1 MVEQIEGYRLSP
13 QQKRLWQLQRDLPPL
28 RAQCAIGLDGD
39 LKPEVLREALEAAV
53 NRHEALRTAFQ
64 CPPGI
69 TLPIQVINETAEL
82 AWRVADW
89 GELSGD
95 EEEARVAALFE
106 ETEHLPHDFERGPIL
121 SATLISLSPR
131 RNLLHLSLPSLYADA
146 WSLRNL
152 VRETAGTYAALLEG
166 VKQAGEVVQYLQFSE
181 WQNDLLEDENAPIGQ
196 AYWRGQDVSAA
207 LPPAFTFT
215 RKPTGSNGAG
225 RRTLDLRLDVAS
237 AAEVDALAERL
248 GADAEAVLLACWH
261 ALLWRVTGQSSV
273 VVGHVSTGRKYEDL
287 YDSLGLF
294 AKSLPVRCRFEDGMT
309 FAEAVH
315 QISESSRTAIE
326 WQEWFDWQAVEPA
339 ETTPRYPAVGFRFD
353 HWHSPYSADGISFT
367 LRGQRV
373 RVDRHDL
380 ALELVRYDDTL
391 LAQFTYEPALYSE
404 TDIRLLAEQ
413 FQTLLHSALAN
424 PEAKVAALDLLSE
437 NERQRLVVEF
447 NATKTAYP
455 SEKLLHQLF
464 EDQARRTPDAEAIVY
479 RDERLT
485 YIELDG
491 RANQLAH
498 HLEALGVGPE
508 TLVAVACE
516 RSLELVVALLGI
528 LKAGAAYLPLDLRY
542 PPERLAF
549 MLEDAAVPVLLT
561 QDRLRAAL
569 PICDARIVALDS
581 DWPEIATASTE
592 EVATRALPDNP
603 AYVIYTSGSTGKP
616 KGVVVPHRGLV
627 NYLSWCTKAYDVGKH
642 GGSVVHSP
650 IGFDL
655 TVTTLFSP
663 LITGRSVLLVPDEQG
678 VEGLKDA
685 LQTAGH
691 FGLAK
696 LTPSHL
702 EVLNQLLPPEAAANS
717 VAALIIGGEAL
728 LAEQLA
734 FWREHSPATRL
745 INEYGPTEAVVGCCI
760 YEATANFILETP
772 ATGAVPIGRP
782 IANARIYLLDS
793 RMSPTPTYVAGELY
807 IGGDCLA
814 RGYLNRP
821 DLTAEKF
828 IPDPF
833 SDEPGARL
841 YRTGDLARHLP
852 DGQIEFLGRVDQQV
866 KIRGFRVELG
876 EIEAV
881 LGNHPGVREAV
892 VALRQETPDDQ
903 RLVAYVVPAGA
914 EAPTASELRGHLQA
928 VLPEYMLPAAFVT
941 IEELPLTPNGKVDR
955 SALPAPEGLRP
966 QLAAAYVAPQN
977 DTERVISAI
986 WQDVLQIEK
995 VGIYDNFFDLGG
1007 HSLLMVRVNR
1017 RLREEFDREVSMI
1030 DLFKYPTVSALAE
1043 FLSQEPQ
1050 AAAAAAAGDSSGK
1063 VQARKDSAA
1072 AQKELRERRRQLK
1085 ARTGA

>member
-1 MVEQIEGYRLSP
+1 MAEQIEGYRLSP

-82 AWRVADW
+82 AWHVADW

-95 EEEARVAALFE
+95 EEDARVTALFE
-106 ETEHLPHDFERGPIL
+106 ETEHLRHDFEHGPIL
-121 SATLISLSPR
+121 SATLITLSPR

-152 VRETAGTYAALLEG
+152 VRETAGTYGALLEG
-166 VKQAGEVVQYLQFSE
+166 VKQADEVVQYLQFSE

-215 RKPTGSNGAG
+215 RKPTRSVGSE
-225 RRTLDLRLDVAS
+225 RKTLDLRLEVAS
-237 AAEVDALAERL
+237 AAEVDALAEKL

-309 FAEAVH
+309 FAGAVH
-315 QISESSRTAIE
+315 QIAESSRTAIE
-326 WQEWFDWQAVEPA
+326 WQEWFDWQAVEPT
-339 ETTPRYPAVGFRFD
+339 ETTPRYPAIGFRFD
-353 HWHSPYSADGISFT
+353 QWHSPYSADGISFT

-404 TDIRLLAEQ
+404 VDVRLLAEQ
-413 FQTLLHSALAN
+413 FQTLVHSALAN
-424 PEAKVAALDLLSE
+424 PKAKVAALDLLSE
-437 NERQRLVVEF
+437 NERQCLVVEF
-447 NATKTAYP
+447 NATKAAYP
-455 SEKLLHQLF
+455 SEKSLHQLF
-464 EDQARRTPDAEAIVY
+464 EDQARRTPGADAIIY

-485 YIELDG
+485 YNELDG
-491 RANQLAH
+491 RANQLAR

-516 RSLELVVALLGI
+516 RSPELVVALLGI
-528 LKAGAAYLPLDLRY
+528 LKAGAAYLPLDLSY

-569 PICDARIVALDS
+569 PMCDARVVSLDS

-592 EVATRALPDNP
+592 EVPARALPDNP

-616 KGVVVPHRGLV
+616 KGVVVSHRGLV
-627 NYLSWCTKAYDVGKH
+627 NYLSWCSKAYAVGEH
-642 GGSVVHSP
+642 GGSVVQSP

-685 LQTAGH
+685 LQMGH

-702 EVLNQLLPPEAAANS
+702 EVLNQLLPPESAANS

-745 INEYGPTEAVVGCCI
+745 VNEYGPTEAVVGCCI
-760 YEATANFILETP
+760 YEATAETLP
-772 ATGAVPIGRP
+772 TGAVPIGRP

-841 YRTGDLARHLP
+841 YRTGDHARHLP
-852 DGQIEFLGRVDQQV
+852 GGQIEFLGRVDQQV

-881 LGNHPGVREAV
+881 LGNHPGVREAL

-903 RLVAYVVPAGA
+903 RLVAYVVAAGA
-914 EAPTASELRGHLQA
+914 EAPTASDLRSHLQA

-977 DTERVISAI
+977 ETERVISTI

-1043 FLSQEPQ
+1043 FLGQEPQ
-1050 AAAAAAAGDSSGK
+1050 AAAAAAAADSSGK
-1063 VQARKDSAA
+1063 VQSRKDSAA

>member
-1 MVEQIEGYRLSP
+1 MAEQIEGYRLSP

-28 RAQCAIGLDGD
+28 RAQCAIGLEGD

-53 NRHEALRTAFQ
+53 NRHEVLRTALQ

-89 GELSGD
+89 GDLNVD
-95 EEEARVAALFE
+95 EEAVRMAALFE
-106 ETEHLPHDFERGPIL
+106 ETERLPHDFERGPIL
-121 SATLISLSPR
+121 SATLITLSPR
-131 RNLLHLSLPSLYADA
+131 RHMLHLSLPSLYADA

-152 VRETAGTYAALLEG
+152 VREAAGTYAALLEG
-166 VKQAGEVVQYLQFSE
+166 VNEAREVVQYLQFSE
-181 WQNDLLEDENAPIGQ
+181 WQNDLLEDENAPVGQ
-196 AYWRGQDVSAA
+196 SYWRGQDISAA

-215 RKPTGSNGAG
+215 RKPTTRTSG
-225 RRTLDLRLDVAS
+225 RKTLDLRIEVAS
-237 AAEVDALAERL
+237 AADVDALAKKL
-248 GADAEAVLLACWH
+248 GADVEAVLLACWQ
-261 ALLWRVTGQSSV
+261 ALLWRVTGQSNV

-294 AKSLPVRCRFEDGMT
+294 AKSLPVHCRFEQRTT
-309 FAEAVH
+309 FAEAVG
-315 QISESSRTAIE
+315 QIAESSRSAIE
-326 WQEWFDWQAVEPA
+326 WQEWFDWQAVEPTA
-339 ETTPRYPAVGFRFD
+339 ESTPRYPAVGFRFD
-353 HWHSPYSADGISFT
+353 HWHSPHFADGVSFT
-367 LRGQRV
+367 LRAQRV
-373 RVDRHDL
+373 HIDRHDL
-380 ALELVRYDDTL
+380 ALELVRHDDTL
-391 LAQFTYEPALYSE
+391 LAQFTYEPTLYSE
-404 TDIRLLAEQ
+404 ADVRLLADQ

-424 PEAKVAALDLLSE
+424 PDANVVTLEMLSE
-437 NERQRLVVEF
+437 HERQRLVVKF
-447 NATKTAYP
+447 NATKSEYP
-455 SEKLLHQLF
+455 REKLLHQLF
-464 EDQARRTPDAEAIVY
+464 EEQAQRTPDAEAIVY
-479 RDERLT
+479 RDEHLT
-485 YIELDG
+485 YTELNA
-491 RANQLAH
+491 RANQLAR
-498 HLEALGVGPE
+498 HLVTLGVGPE

-516 RSLELVVALLGI
+516 RSPELVVALLGI
-528 LKAGAAYLPLDLRY
+528 LKAGAAYLPLDLTY

-549 MLEDAAVPVLLT
+549 MLDDAAVPVLLT
-561 QDRLRAAL
+561 QDRLRALL
-569 PICDARIVALDS
+569 PMCDAHIVALDS
-581 DWPEIATASTE
+581 DWSMIATVSSEDIPA
-592 EVATRALPDNP
+592 RALPDNP

-616 KGVVVPHRGLV
+616 KGVVVSHRGLV
-627 NYLSWCTKAYDVGKH
+627 NYLSWCTKAYAVGEH

-663 LITGRSVLLVPDEQG
+663 LLTGRSVLLVPEEQG

-685 LQTAGH
+685 LQVGH
-691 FGLAK
+691 LGLAK

-702 EVLNQLLPPEAAANS
+702 EVLTQLLPPDAATNS
-717 VAALIIGGEAL
+717 VAALIVGGEAL
-728 LAEQLA
+728 LAEQIA
-734 FWREHSPATRL
+734 FWRKHTRV
-745 INEYGPTEAVVGCCI
+745 INEYGPTEAVVGCCT
-760 YEATANFILETP
+760 YEATAETP
-772 ATGAVPIGRP
+772 RTGAVPIGRP

-892 VALRQETPDDQ
+892 VALREEIHE
-903 RLVAYVVPAGA
+903 RLVAYVVPAG
-914 EAPTASELRGHLQA
+914 EDAPIASELRSHLQA

-977 DTERVISAI
+977 ETERVISTI

-1030 DLFKYPTVSALAE
+1030 DLFRYPTVSALAE
-1043 FLSQEPQ
+1043 FLTQEPQ
-1050 AAAAAAAGDSSGK
+1050 AIAAAADSSGK

-1072 AQKELRERRRQLK
+1072 AQKDLRERRRQLK
-1085 ARTGA
+1085 ARMGA